1 MDQAGTRVGQKRA
14 ASFHR
19 RYRFLRLDQIKKGQ
33 KMIAIL
39 AWIAGLSVAE
49 IIVAAIWA
57 ANKMR

>member
-1 MDQAGTRVGQKRA
+1 
-14 ASFHR
+14 
-19 RYRFLRLDQIKKGQ
+19 
-33 KMIAIL
+33 MITTL

>member
-1 MDQAGTRVGQKRA
+1 
-14 ASFHR
+14 
-19 RYRFLRLDQIKKGQ
+19 
-33 KMIAIL
+33 MITTI